1 MESSVVENKCVADAI
16 NAIIYDII
24 RPVQAK
30 WWYDIESGAALRRNI
45 GEMLMLTV
53 TELAEACEG
62 HRKDLMDDHLPHRKM
77 FEVELADAVIR
88 IFDIAGGLGLDLG
101 GAIVEKNNYNASRQD
116 HTHEARRAAN
126 GKKY

>member
-30 WWYDIESGAALRRNI
+30 WWYDIESGTALRRNV